1 MLPENFDE
9 FGEQKIAPQNFEKI
23 DAPDLTPSPDRNEKL
38 LLKLAPL
45 AASAIPSKILKH
57 RLL

>member
-23 DAPDLTPSPDRNEKL
+23 DAPDRNEKL
-38 LLKLAPL
+38 FLKLAPL
-45 AASAIPSKILKH
+45 AASDITSKILKH